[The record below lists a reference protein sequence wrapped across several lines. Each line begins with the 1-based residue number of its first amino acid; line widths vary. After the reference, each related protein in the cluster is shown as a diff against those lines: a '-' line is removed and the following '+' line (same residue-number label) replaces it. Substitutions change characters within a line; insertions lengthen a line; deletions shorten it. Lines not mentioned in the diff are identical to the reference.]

1 MMLRSR
7 FWLTLLVIGCGCLLA
22 DGADPPKETRQQ
34 HDQSLQYFEAAVLLR
49 EEKFSQ
55 FAELVIKAPM
65 LAKQRNYVQ
74 STLLHEA
81 AVTGH
86 RESAELLLDNGA
98 SMECLCIR
106 QLSPFHEAARH
117 DSLSVLELFLE
128 RGADINSWGD
138 VDQKGLH
145 EITHQG
151 RETGSPLD
159 RAAQVGAAESVAF
172 LLERGAKL
180 DSAPN
185 GLRFTALHHAMTGMW
200 YHEKESRV
208 SLNKSDRIVLGPKAK
223 LRKLPADGNSVV
235 IKLLVDHGAD
245 LRAKDYKG
253 NEPLHIAA
261 GALDAEAIEF
271 VLKEYRSL
279 VDIDAPGVLGW
290 TPLQVAKNSGLFN
303 DPERK
308 ERQEKTI
315 ATLKKYGARDNL

>member
-1 MMLRSR
+1 
-7 FWLTLLVIGCGCLLA
+7 
-22 DGADPPKETRQQ
+22 
-34 HDQSLQYFEAAVLLR
+34 
-49 EEKFSQ
+49 
-55 FAELVIKAPM
+55 
-65 LAKQRNYVQ
+65 
-74 STLLHEA
+74 
-81 AVTGH
+81 
-86 RESAELLLDNGA
+86 
-98 SMECLCIR
+98 MECLCIR

-117 DSLSVLELFLE
+117 DSISVLELFLE

-138 VDQKGLH
+138 VDQKGLR

-159 RAAQVGAAESVAF
+159 RAAQIGAAESVTF
-172 LLERGAKL
+172 LLQRGAKL
-180 DSAPN
+180 DSAPD

-261 GALDAEAIEF
+261 GSLDAEAIEF

-279 VDIDAPGVLGW
+279 VDIDAPGILGW